1 MKFEIGVIA
10 LLGLLTL
17 LAALSTGCQSLQ
29 YALETAERSR
39 EAMEVAGAELREAM
53 EVAEQARGAYI
64 EALKEGD
71 GDKVQ
76 AALAALEQAEKERSA
91 RELNFEGTQKAFAT
105 AKDELERARQADNYL
120 EGVLGLILGG
130 LLGGGGGFLTGRR
143 GKKQGS

>member
-17 LAALSTGCQSLQ
+17 LAVLATGCQSLQ

-39 EAMEVAGAELREAM
+39 EAMEQAGAELRDAV
-53 EVAEQARGAYI
+53 EVAEQARGAYVD
-64 EALKEGD
+64 ALKEGD
-71 GDKVQ
+71 GDKAQ
-76 AALAALEQAEKERSA
+76 AALAALQKAESERRA
-91 RELNFEGTQKAFAT
+91 RELDFEGTKRAVET
-105 AKDELERARQADNYL
+105 AKQELERARQADNYL